1 MEAIWCVH
9 PFHRI
14 DKRSRSLCQTMTT
27 TPYKQRPAREPR
39 QAHGDGRREHDGL
52 RAGAAAPSTRPVVED
67 GSRAVGQLSR
77 DLDEAVGVLPATR
90 LENDRGT
97 GTPEDANGDTLS
109 PGLDRSRDL
118 RGRCMKGHARAR
130 ESDCEARS
138 DDSAARKKR
147 ASSGSFRSDGTRSLR
162 RTSHMTAAQ
171 HSHPPSIRQ
180 ERT

>member
-1 MEAIWCVH
+1 MPNDEAAAALQA
-9 PFHRI
+9 
-14 DKRSRSLCQTMTT
+14 KARSRH
-27 TPYKQRPAREPR
+27 R

-109 PGLDRSRDL
+109 PGLDKIARL
-118 RGRCMKGHARAR
+118 ARALH
-130 ESDCEARS
+130 ERS
-138 DDSAARKKR
+138 CTSTRIR
-147 ASSGSFRSDGTRSLR
+147 LRSTLG
-162 RTSHMTAAQ
+162 
-171 HSHPPSIRQ
+171 
-180 ERT
+180 

>member
-1 MEAIWCVH
+1 MPNDDDDDALQAKA
-9 PFHRI
+9 RARTSSSSRR
-14 DKRSRSLCQTMTT
+14 RSTR
-27 TPYKQRPAREPR
+27 ARR
-39 QAHGDGRREHDGL
+39 
-52 RAGAAAPSTRPVVED
+52 APSGGRCSQYRPVVED

-162 RTSHMTAAQ
+162 RTSHMTVAQ